1 MARMRG
7 KEGKIVDLAQ
17 VTYTIKVLSVVYSR
31 SKALILGL
39 NIFCIFL
46 LSFNKKISS
55 LSYYDVM
62 IFQLELDFAQFF
74 GSRGA

>member
-7 KEGKIVDLAQ
+7 KEGKIVDLTQ
-17 VTYTIKVLSVVYSR
+17 VTYTIKVLSVVYGR

-39 NIFCIFL
+39 NERRKMQNI
-46 LSFNKKISS
+46 FNKKISS